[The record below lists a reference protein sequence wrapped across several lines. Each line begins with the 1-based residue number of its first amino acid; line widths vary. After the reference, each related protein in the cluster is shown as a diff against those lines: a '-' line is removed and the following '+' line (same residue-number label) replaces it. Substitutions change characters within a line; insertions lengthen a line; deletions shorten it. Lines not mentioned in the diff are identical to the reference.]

1 MQKRQLKYGFS
12 RRRLWMANTLPEGI
26 DLDDVID
33 ESLPTNTFLV
43 NPDAEQIVGMDGGLE
58 AMRQA
63 VEIILTTKR
72 FNHQIY
78 TANFGAELDDLI
90 GEDPDYIESTL
101 PERIRDAFSVDD
113 RILSEQNYNFVQNGD
128 TMLVTFDVT
137 TVFGTFN
144 AGVQI

>member
-1 MQKRQLKYGFS
+1 
-12 RRRLWMANTLPEGI
+12 MANTLPEGI

-43 NPDAEQIVGMDGGLE
+43 NPDAEQIAGMDGGLE

-78 TANFGAELDDLI
+78 TSNFGAELDDLI

>member
-1 MQKRQLKYGFS
+1 
-12 RRRLWMANTLPEGI
+12 MANTLPEGI
-26 DLDDVID
+26 DLDDVVD
-33 ESLPTNTFLV
+33 ESLPTNTFLI
-43 NPDAEQIVGMDGGLE
+43 NSDSEQVAGMDGGLE

-78 TANFGAELDDLI
+78 SSNFGIELDDLI

-113 RILSEQNYNFVQNGD
+113 RILSEQNYVFTQNGD

>member
-1 MQKRQLKYGFS
+1 
-12 RRRLWMANTLPEGI
+12 MANTLPEGI
-26 DLDDVID
+26 DLNDVVD

-43 NPDAEQIVGMDGGLE
+43 NEEAEQIAGMDDGLE

-72 FNHQIY
+72 FNHRIY
-78 TANFGAELDDLI
+78 TSNFGVELDDLI

-113 RILSEQNYNFVQNGD
+113 RILSEQNYTFTKTGD
-128 TMLVTFDVT
+128 SMLVTFDVT
-137 TVFGTFN
+137 TVFGTFD
-144 AGVQI
+144 ARVQI

>member
-1 MQKRQLKYGFS
+1 
-12 RRRLWMANTLPEGI
+12 MANTLPEGI
-26 DLDDVID
+26 ELNDVID
-33 ESLPTNTFLV
+33 ESLPTNTFIV
-43 NPDAEQIVGMDGGLE
+43 NTDAEQIAGMNDGLE

-72 FNHQIY
+72 FDHQIY
-78 TANFGAELDDLI
+78 TDNFGVELDDLI

-113 RILSEQNYNFVQNGD
+113 RILSEQNYTFTIEGD